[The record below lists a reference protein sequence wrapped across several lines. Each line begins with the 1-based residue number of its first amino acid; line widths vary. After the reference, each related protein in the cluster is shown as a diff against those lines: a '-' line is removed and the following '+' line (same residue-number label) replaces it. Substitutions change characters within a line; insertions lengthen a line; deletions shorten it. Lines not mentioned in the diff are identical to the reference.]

1 MNKRDMAITGVAG
14 LALGTI
20 IALVA
25 ATTAVNSN
33 NTSMMRMMGMRTTTN
48 QDGMMEDE
56 DMSMGQMNAALEDK
70 SGDEFDKAFIEMM
83 IAHHQGAIEMA
94 KLAADRAKH
103 DEIKQ
108 LSEDILSAQS
118 NEIDMMQ
125 SWQSG
130 WGYSSVPRSH
140 MMH

>member
-33 NTSMMRMMGMRTTTN
+33 NTSMMRMMGMRTTTD

-83 IAHHQGAIEMA
+83 IAHHQGAIDMA

-125 SWQSG
+125 SWQSD